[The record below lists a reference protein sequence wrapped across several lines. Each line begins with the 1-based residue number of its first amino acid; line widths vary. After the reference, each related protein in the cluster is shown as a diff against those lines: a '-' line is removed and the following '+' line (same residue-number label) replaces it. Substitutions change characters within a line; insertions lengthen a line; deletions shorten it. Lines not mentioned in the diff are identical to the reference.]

1 MAITSIYLGLK
12 HCGNSNIMRALDR
25 NFAVKNNKTH
35 SNSNIMV
42 IFRVIPCPLSI
53 GKVKMISTK
62 LSR

>member
-42 IFRVIPCPLSI
+42 IFRVNTMP
-53 GKVKMISTK
+53 VKYTK
-62 LSR
+62 SENDKH